1 MVEKNYD
8 YLDVDFED
16 ENLKIEKDEK
26 VFIVSIHNP
35 TSQIWLSSPISGA
48 HHFELINNTNDWIG
62 TRDKNLNLIKV
73 LETGIGFVKV
83 SEKLLKLFKVDNYF
97 RLLIIFTVFGITG
110 SLSVVIRKIFINKYF
125 FFKYFK

>member
-1 MVEKNYD
+1 MNNFKEAANKTLNQIFDMVEKNYEF
-8 YLDVDFED
+8 LEVDFED

-26 VFIVSIHNP
+26 VFIVSVHNP

-73 LETGIGFVKV
+73 LET
-83 SEKLLKLFKVDNYF
+83 EL
-97 RLLIIFTVFGITG
+97 G
-110 SLSVVIRKIFINKYF
+110 SLK
-125 FFKYFK
+125 